1 MTPVP
6 AHLDA
11 EGFINIQDTQ
21 ERSIGHFVNSSHPFS
36 KDENAVNP
44 NVKFVPNVDE
54 DEVYSIQVSLKFFS
68 Y

>member
-44 NVKFVPNVDE
+44 NVDE